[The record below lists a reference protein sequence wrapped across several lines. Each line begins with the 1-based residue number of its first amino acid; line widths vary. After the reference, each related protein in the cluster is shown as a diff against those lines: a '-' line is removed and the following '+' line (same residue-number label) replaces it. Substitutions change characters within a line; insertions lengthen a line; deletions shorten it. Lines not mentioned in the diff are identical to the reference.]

1 MARAL
6 LVTLWLLATLRL
18 LASCGGGSPGS
29 VDAAADAAETPD
41 AVPAVCSSDDPAFV
55 AEQQLLG
62 PCASCHSGLE
72 PDGELGFFLPED
84 IEAMY
89 GAPSSECAGKIL
101 VVPGDPAGSY
111 LIEKL
116 YPNPSCGDPM
126 PMAAPLPP
134 ALIACFEQWIAE
146 LTPP

>member
-1 MARAL
+1 MC
-6 LVTLWLLATLRL
+6 L
-18 LASCGGGSPGS
+18 LASCGDSSPGG
-29 VDAAADAAETPD
+29 VDAAADAPSGPD
-41 AVPAVCSSDDPAFV
+41 AAPPACRGDDPAYE

-89 GAPSSECAGKIL
+89 GAPSSACADKIL
-101 VVPGDPAGSY
+101 VVPGDPASSY

-116 YPNPSCGDPM
+116 YPNPTCGEIM
-126 PMAAPLPP
+126 PQAAPLP
-134 ALIACFEQWIAE
+134 ADLIACFEQWIAE
-146 LTPP
+146 LPPQ

>member
-1 MARAL
+1 MMTARAL
-6 LVTLWLLATLRL
+6 LATTCLLVG
-18 LASCGGGSPGS
+18 CGDSSPGG
-29 VDAAADAAETPD
+29 ADAAPDASTTPD
-41 AVPAVCSSDDPAFV
+41 ASTATCSSDDPAMV

-89 GAPSSECAGKIL
+89 GAPSSACPEKIL
-101 VVPGDPAGSY
+101 VVPGDPASSY

-116 YPNPSCGDPM
+116 YPNPACGDIM
-126 PMAAPLPP
+126 PQTFPLPP
-134 ALIACFEQWIAE
+134 SMIACFEQWISE
-146 LTPP
+146 LPPQ